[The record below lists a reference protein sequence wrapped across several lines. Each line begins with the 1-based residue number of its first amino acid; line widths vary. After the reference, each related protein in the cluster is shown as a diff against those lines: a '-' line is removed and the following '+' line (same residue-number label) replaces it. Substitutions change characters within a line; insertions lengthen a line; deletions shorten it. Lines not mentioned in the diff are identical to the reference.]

1 MCVYICIELCICVS
15 LSLHICIC
23 IVMEQQI
30 TPSTTPTTFQK
41 KEFQKPIS
49 YPSLPEEIFF
59 PLSYFHPLLKCI
71 DVSIYLYMCV
81 YVHILFLHYLQV
93 QQLKVTLFF
102 FLQKIPLKGFRSG
115 VFNSIKYNILEG
127 KQSFTLE
134 VSLSLIYG
142 AAFSDYVSPKHTL
155 RYSLRSFEV

>member
-102 FLQKIPLKGFRSG
+102 FFFKRFHLK
-115 VFNSIKYNILEG
+115 V
-127 KQSFTLE
+127 LE
-134 VSLSLIYG
+134 VESLTPLSIIYLRESRVLPQKFHCLSSMVLLFLIMFPQS
-142 AAFSDYVSPKHTL
+142 AL
-155 RYSLRSFEV
+155 